1 MTPIKDHQKMGIT
14 VSICLFCFHKKEK
27 HVLLIKNQEEP
38 FKNAMMLPSKVM
50 SANESIEKVTK
61 SILKEN
67 IGNNKVYIEQL
78 NAFAKQY
85 RHPFERIID
94 ISFYGLINIE
104 KHNIRLNTN
113 KLADL
118 YSIEN
123 KPELAFDHDEII
135 DFALKRVKRRM
146 KYRPIG
152 INLLPDKFT
161 MNELEELYASFMD
174 KKFDKRNF
182 RRRILEMDF
191 VKLVTKVQ
199 RSHVG
204 RKTHLYQFDEKKYKN
219 YSKIGF

>member
-1 MTPIKDHQKMGIT
+1 MTLVKNHQKMGIT
-14 VSICLFCFHKKEK
+14 ASICLFCFKNKEK
-27 HVLLIKNQEEP
+27 HVLLIKNQKEP
-38 FKNAMMLPSKVM
+38 FKNAMILPSRVM
-50 SANESIEKVTK
+50 SANESIEEVTK

-67 IGNNKVYIEQL
+67 IGNSKVYIEQL

-104 KHNIRLNTN
+104 KHNIKLSKN
-113 KLADL
+113 KMADF

-191 VKLVTKVQ
+191 VKLVNKVQ

-204 RKTHLYQFDEKKYKN
+204 RKTHLYQFDEKKYEN